1 LSEEEFKKIL
11 KTMEDKGSFFGE
23 VKSKTIDG
31 KVKDIE
37 LFAFPIRDEDGK
49 ILYYVGIKRDIT
61 KEKEIHL
68 TDKLTG
74 LYNRLKLIEDLKDK
88 KM

>member
-1 LSEEEFKKIL
+1 
-11 KTMEDKGSFFGE
+11 ME
-23 VKSKTIDG
+23 
-31 KVKDIE
+31 
-37 LFAFPIRDEDGK
+37 K

-61 KEKEIHL
+61 KEKEVYL